1 MADRITNADFDEK
14 VIKSNI
20 PVLVDYYS
28 DSCVACKKLAPVLGG
43 IEDDYEDKITVYKV
57 NTVYESELVEQ
68 YQITANPTLV
78 LFKNGEEVERRIG
91 ALSPTA
97 LQEWIE
103 QYI

>member
-1 MADRITNADFDEK
+1 MAVRISNADFDEK

-20 PVLVDYYS
+20 PVLVDFYS

-43 IEDDYEDKITVYKV
+43 LEDDYEDKIAVYKV
-57 NTVYESELVEQ
+57 NTIYETQLVEQ
-68 YQITANPTLV
+68 YEITANPTLV
-78 LFKNGEEVERRIG
+78 FFKNGEEVERRIG

-97 LQEWIE
+97 LQEWVE